1 MTEQMITIYGERPDE
16 SPNPSTC
23 EAFRKLYP
31 KLFAPLQTETFE
43 RIRAGR
49 SLALVAPTSSGKTLA
64 VAAPLFEARR
74 KAVFV
79 YPFRALVLDQ
89 TNQLVRYGKPFGL
102 TQRDFAQVMGGT
114 PERELAKAVE
124 KEYILMTPDKLV
136 SLFEGGRSAKGAA
149 LTILSN
155 YTFVFDEIHA
165 YNSLMRAS
173 LVYFIRSAKYWRE
186 GVGGVSLPFYFL
198 SATFPNELWPVLQR
212 ELGMNDDDRIE
223 GVSNTGKVSLLLR
236 PNKDDAKEIAREMS
250 DCGMTK
256 NVVAIFNTAF
266 KAWLVAQRLWGEDV
280 ARKRLFVGQ
289 DKMSEVERVRNFEV
303 FTDFPEDGGLCGSPA
318 IEAGIDFSAAHLV
331 IDETFADS
339 FQQRFG
345 RAARSGLDATVLCYS
360 STLFSAL
367 QKGELK
373 STYTRREFLNLIQ
386 QMLPLREPRNL
397 LTGLAA
403 YPYYKFWDEPEFIE
417 PETLALCRRLN
428 DKGVDHWLAFRG
440 FIPYT
445 HYKSGESI
453 NYRTLFRKQL
463 QMDGDIV
470 TGMPS
475 LERYFFAKPRPPV
488 IAKLLKI
495 GHQEQVPDGPIVML
509 VQVRFDGFGTQPHWV
524 VLEYQKPEYE
534 RMHPNEP
541 DDNICLREG
550 NNEIGRV
557 RENARNGILRFYDVD
572 A

>member
-1 MTEQMITIYGERPDE
+1 MTEQTVTIYGERPDE
-16 SPNPSTC
+16 SPNLSTC

-64 VAAPLFEARR
+64 VAAPLFEMRR

-89 TNQLVRYGKPFGL
+89 TNQLVRYGKPFDL
-102 TQRDFAQVMGGT
+102 TQRDFAQVMGGAS
-114 PERELAKAVE
+114 ERELAKAVE
-124 KEYILMTPDKLV
+124 KDYILMTPDKLV

-155 YTFVFDEIHA
+155 YAFVFDEIHA

-173 LVYFIRSAKYWRE
+173 LVYFMRSVKYWRE
-186 GVGGVSLPFYFL
+186 GVGGTRPAFYFL
-198 SATFPNELWPVLQR
+198 SATFPDELWPVLQQ
-212 ELGMNDDDRIE
+212 ELGMSEDDRVE

-236 PNKDDAKEIAREMS
+236 PSKEDPKEIAREMS
-250 DCGMTK
+250 DLGMTK

-266 KAWLVAQRLWGEDV
+266 KAWLVAQKLWGEDV
-280 ARKRLFVGQ
+280 AKERLFVGQ
-289 DKMSEVERVRNFEV
+289 DKMSEAERVGNFEA
-303 FTDFPEDGGLCGSPA
+303 FTNSPEDGGLCGSPA
-318 IEAGIDFSAAHLV
+318 IEAGVDFGAAYLV

-345 RAARSGLDATVLCYS
+345 RAARSRQDATVLCYS
-360 STLFSAL
+360 SALFSAL
-367 QKGELK
+367 QKGALK
-373 STYTRREFLNLIQ
+373 SAYTRRGFLDLTK

-403 YPYYKFWDEPEFIE
+403 YPYYKFWDSPEFIE
-417 PETLALCRRLN
+417 PETLTLCRKLN

-463 QMDGDIV
+463 RMDGDVV

-488 IAKLLKI
+488 IANLLNI
-495 GHQEQVPDGPIVML
+495 GHREQVPDGSVVML

-524 VLEYQKPEYE
+524 VLEYKSPEYE

-541 DDNICLREG
+541 DDNICLRVD
-550 NNEIGRV
+550 NNEIGHI
-557 RENARNGILRFYDVD
+557 RENNRNGILRFYDVD

>member
-1 MTEQMITIYGERPDE
+1 MTEQTVPVYGERPDE
-16 SPNPSTC
+16 ALNPSTC
-23 EAFRKLYP
+23 AAFRALYP

-64 VAAPLFEARR
+64 IAAPLFEARR

-124 KEYILMTPDKLV
+124 KDYILMTPDKLV

-149 LTILSN
+149 LTILGN
-155 YTFVFDEIHA
+155 YAFVFDEIHA

-173 LVYFIRSAKYWRE
+173 LVYFIRSVKYWRE
-186 GVGGVSLPFYFL
+186 GVGGTLPAFYFL
-198 SATFPNELWPVLQR
+198 SATFPDELWPILQQ
-212 ELGMNDDDRIE
+212 ELGMSEEDRIE

-236 PNKDDAKEIAREMS
+236 PSKDDAKEIAREMS
-250 DCGMTK
+250 DLGMTK

-266 KAWLVAQRLWGEDV
+266 KAWMVAQKLWGEDL

-289 DKMSEVERVRNFEV
+289 DKMSEAERVRNFEV

-318 IEAGIDFSAAHLV
+318 IEAGVDFGAAYLV

-345 RAARSGLDATVLCYS
+345 RAARSGQDATVLCYS

-367 QKGELK
+367 QKGELNA
-373 STYTRREFLNLIQ
+373 TYTRREFLNLIKQ
-386 QMLPLREPRNL
+386 ILPPREPRKL

-403 YPYYKFWDEPEFIE
+403 YPYYKFWDGPEFIE
-417 PETLALCRRLN
+417 SETLALCRNLN

-453 NYRTLFRKQL
+453 SYRTLFRKQL
-463 QMDGDIV
+463 QMEQGKV

-475 LERYFFAKPRPPV
+475 LERYFFAKPRLPV
-488 IAKLLKI
+488 LAELTKRAFEEKVGNDI
-495 GHQEQVPDGPIVML
+495 VVML
-509 VQVRFDGFGTQPHWV
+509 AQVTFDGFGNHWV
-524 VLEYQKPEYE
+524 VLEYKSPQYE
-534 RMHPNEP
+534 LLHPSEP
-541 DDNICLREG
+541 DDNICLRLG
-550 NNEIGRV
+550 NNEIGCV
-557 RENARNGILRFYDVD
+557 SESARNGILRFYDVD

>member
-1 MTEQMITIYGERPDE
+1 MTEQTITVYGEHPDE
-16 SPNPSTC
+16 AHNPSTC
-23 EAFRKLYP
+23 AAFRATFP

-74 KAVFV
+74 KTVFV

-89 TNQLVRYGKPFGL
+89 TNQLLGYGKPFGL
-102 TQRDFAQVMGGT
+102 TTNDFAQVMGGT

-124 KEYILMTPDKLV
+124 KDYILMTPDKLV

-149 LTILSN
+149 LAILSN
-155 YTFVFDEIHA
+155 YVFVFDEIHA

-173 LVYFIRSAKYWRE
+173 LVYFIRSVKYWRE
-186 GVGGVSLPFYFL
+186 GVGGRFPAFYFL
-198 SATFPNELWPVLQR
+198 SATFPDELWPILQQ
-212 ELGMNDDDRIE
+212 ELEMSEDDRIE

-236 PNKDDAKEIAREMS
+236 PSKEDAKEIAREMS
-250 DCGMTK
+250 DLGMTK

-266 KAWLVAQRLWGEDV
+266 KAWLVAQKLWGEDI

-289 DKMSEVERVRNFEV
+289 DKMSEAERVRNFEV

-318 IEAGIDFSAAHLV
+318 IEAGVDFGAAHLV

-345 RAARSGLDATVLCYS
+345 RAARSGQDATVLCYS
-360 STLFSAL
+360 STLFNAL

-373 STYTRREFLNLIQ
+373 STYTRSEFLNLVKQI
-386 QMLPLREPRNL
+386 LPLREPRNL

-403 YPYYKFWDEPEFIE
+403 YPYYKFWDDPEFIE
-417 PETLALCRRLN
+417 SETLEICRKLN

-453 NYRTLFRKQL
+453 NYRTLFKKEL
-463 QMDGDIV
+463 QMDKDQV

-475 LERYFFAKPRPPV
+475 LERYFFAKRRPPV
-488 IAKLLKI
+488 IAQLRKNAHSEKI
-495 GHQEQVPDGPIVML
+495 DEHTTVFLAEVS
-509 VQVRFDGFGTQPHWV
+509 FDGFGTHWV
-524 VLEYQKPEYE
+524 VLEYKSPEYE
-534 RMHPNEP
+534 RTHPSEW
-541 DDNICLREG
+541 DDNICLRG
-550 NNEIGRV
+550 LNSGEIGRITEDGV
-557 RENARNGILRFYDVD
+557 RNGILKFYDVD

>member
-1 MTEQMITIYGERPDE
+1 MTEQTITIYGEHPDE

-89 TNQLVRYGKPFGL
+89 TNQLVRYAKPFGL

-114 PERELAKAVE
+114 GERNLAQAVE
-124 KEYILMTPDKLV
+124 KDYILMTPDKLV
-136 SLFEGGRSAKGAA
+136 SLFEGGRSARGAA

-155 YTFVFDEIHA
+155 YAFVFDEIHA

-173 LVYFIRSAKYWRE
+173 LVYFIRSVKYWRE
-186 GVGGVSLPFYFL
+186 GVGSKLPAFYFL
-198 SATFPNELWPVLQR
+198 SATFPDELWPVLQQ
-212 ELGMNDDDRIE
+212 ELGMSEDDRIE
-223 GVSNTGKVSLLLR
+223 GVSNSGNVSLLLR

-250 DCGMTK
+250 DLGMTK

-266 KAWLVAQRLWGEDV
+266 KAWLVAQKLWGEDI

-289 DKMSEVERVRNFEV
+289 DKMSEAERVRNFEV
-303 FTDFPEDGGLCGSPA
+303 FTDFPEDNGLCGSPA
-318 IEAGIDFSAAHLV
+318 IEAGVDFGAAYLV
-331 IDETFADS
+331 IDETFADN

-345 RAARSGLDATVLCYS
+345 RAARSGQDATVLCYS
-360 STLFSAL
+360 STLFNAF

-373 STYTRREFLNLIQ
+373 PTYTRKGFLNLIK
-386 QMLPLREPRNL
+386 QMLPLQEPCKL

-403 YPYYKFWDEPEFIE
+403 YPYYKFWDGPEFIE
-417 PETLALCRRLN
+417 PEIMALCRKLS

-463 QMDGDIV
+463 QMDKDKV
-470 TGMPS
+470 VGMPS

-488 IAKLLKI
+488 LANLLQTGCVEKAD
-495 GHQEQVPDGPIVML
+495 ENTTVML
-509 VQVRFDGFGTQPHWV
+509 VNVAFTGFDTCWT
-524 VLEYQKPEYE
+524 VLEYKSPEYALL
-534 RMHPNEP
+534 HPNEQG
-541 DDNICLREG
+541 DNICLRIG
-550 NNEIGRV
+550 NNEIGQMIDGST
-557 RENARNGILRFYDVD
+557 NGILKFYDVD